1 MWELRGAGWTGEPC
15 HRSRWKMIAWWF
27 IQFHGFK
34 ETANVNEE
42 EFTQILQK
50 CHFWQWTTVFTVAV
64 NIIFNVLY
72 LVVALTVSDCLTDI
86 LQVDWGI
93 VNDCREQLWPLQVWM
108 KSIGSVQSFM
118 VPEHIEIV
126 NMFWIFNCDSGGT
139 CLGPELHGWHHPHW
153 INFEWETDHLVSRS
167 LLKPLG
173 ARCSKDGGDGC
184 GPAKPAPITLCE
196 WTPSLSSRKHSRE

>member
-1 MWELRGAGWTGEPC
+1 MKNDRMVIHTI
-15 HRSRWKMIAWWF
+15 SWF
-27 IQFHGFK
+27 QR
-34 ETANVNEE
+34 NS
-42 EFTQILQK
+42 K
-50 CHFWQWTTVFTVAV
+50 CEWRRIYPDLTEMSLLAV
-64 NIIFNVLY
+64 NHCIHSGSEHY
-72 LVVALTVSDCLTDI
+72 LQCALPRGGIDCLTDI

-153 INFEWETDHLVSRS
+153 INFEWETDHLVSQS